1 MKTIQL
7 SDLLNAQQLVE
18 TKRILRSTTNP
29 IERVRRLKDFFE
41 TFSDELEAKGVLP
54 AYLAYV
60 VEWQAVEHTIR
71 QQAMNN

>member
-7 SDLLNAQQLVE
+7 GELLNEQQLVE
-18 TKRILRSTTNP
+18 TKRILHSTTDP
-29 IERVRRLKDFFE
+29 IERVRRLKDYFE
-41 TFSDELEAKGVLP
+41 TFSEELEAKGVLP
-54 AYLAYV
+54 DYLAYV